1 MAVPVAAPSGALPP
15 LVPAEPSLPTDS
27 GPSRGSPAT
36 ALDGADVA
44 PGSVDRSGSRRR
56 LFTGSLAS
64 SAAAPAAAA
73 SRRPTPAVVA
83 ASEGTDAHAS
93 RPGSGAKR
101 QARGAS
107 VESTQRKRDAA
118 VLEEEIGVGDCGE
131 GPAGEHLTLEFLEEN
146 GYLDMPIQVG
156 RWCSCRSKMGGM
168 RVGPGTGSC
177 YSAGRRV
184 VLGGCG
190 RSRACEDWAGIV
202 GGRQPRR
209 GSHGWP
215 WSLLLTEVPKMLCKL

>member
-146 GYLDMPIQVG
+146 GYFDMPIQV
-156 RWCSCRSKMGGM
+156 RRAAFAQFD
-168 RVGPGTGSC
+168 RAAGS
-177 YSAGRRV
+177 
-184 VLGGCG
+184 
-190 RSRACEDWAGIV
+190 
-202 GGRQPRR
+202 
-209 GSHGWP
+209 
-215 WSLLLTEVPKMLCKL
+215 